1 MKVIIFSGIFAISI
15 SCINII
21 NLSHSRDVRIP
32 DLGYTS
38 SQYMSIS
45 QENKLGGL
53 IYSQILGSFN
63 LISDPLIN
71 NYIQVLGNRLL
82 ISDYNSQI
90 KYKFLVTNDTR
101 INAFVTPGG
110 VIVINSGVI
119 LKTKTEAELA
129 SVIAH
134 EIAHVKARHLSRTYE
149 QSSQVNITTALS
161 VLAAIFAG
169 MYDQENIGKAVTGIQ
184 GIKAQE
190 QINFMRENEKEADRL
205 SINILAAA
213 NINPNGMVDFFETL
227 LRENNDSE
235 AIEFMQTHPITKNRI
250 IETKNLAS
258 KYKGN
263 FTNDSFEYQFV
274 SARIAVNNMDTRK
287 YIKDYIYNEDNLIN
301 SNQNTINNYAYSL
314 ALIKQKK
321 FKKAINVLSNLLNFL
336 ENNNKQYTIKKF
348 ILIALADA
356 YIKNNELK
364 EGLSILEDLNNIYPT
379 DNSILYY
386 LSNTYI
392 INKNYKKALNLL
404 LPYIVEHKDHRLI
417 LKISEA
423 AYKLK
428 EKSLG
433 HEYRGDYL
441 KIIGSFNSAIKFY
454 KLAMRYNN
462 KGPTVS
468 KRINSKIKEIEKLQ
482 DTKEIL

>member
-1 MKVIIFSGIFAISI
+1 MKVIIFTGILAISI
-15 SCINII
+15 SCINIVS
-21 NLSHSRDVRIP
+21 LSYSHDVLIP
-32 DLGYTS
+32 DIGDTS
-38 SQYMSIS
+38 SRYMSIS

-63 LISDPLIN
+63 LVTDPLVN
-71 NYIQVLGNRLL
+71 NYIQILGNRLL
-82 ISDYNSQI
+82 MSDYNSQI
-90 KYKFLVTNDTR
+90 KYKFLVTNDPT

-110 VIVINSGVI
+110 IIVINSGVI

-169 MYDQENIGKAVTGIQ
+169 MYDSENIGKAVIGTQ
-184 GIKAQE
+184 NVQAQE
-190 QINFMRENEKEADRL
+190 QVNFMRENEKEADRL
-205 SINILAAA
+205 SINILVAA
-213 NINPNGMVDFFETL
+213 NINPNAMVDFFETL
-227 LRENNDSE
+227 LRESNDSG
-235 AIEFMQTHPITKNRI
+235 ALEFMRTHPITKNRI

-263 FTNDSFEYQFV
+263 FTNDSFAYQFV

-287 YIKDYIYNEDNLIN
+287 FVKDYIYSEDNLDN
-301 SNQNTINNYAYSL
+301 SSHNVINNYAYSL

-321 FKKAINVLSNLLNFL
+321 FKKAINILISLSKFL
-336 ENNNKQYTIKKF
+336 ENKDKLYTVKKF
-348 ILIALADA
+348 VLIALADA
-356 YIKNNELK
+356 YIKNNERM

-386 LSNTYI
+386 LSNAYI
-392 INKNYKKALNLL
+392 VNKDYKKTLNLL

-417 LKISEA
+417 LKVSEA
-423 AYKLK
+423 AYKLN

-454 KLAMRYNN
+454 KLAAKYNN
-462 KGPTVS
+462 KGTTVN
-468 KRINSKIKEIEKLQ
+468 KRIKSKIKEIEKLQ